1 MSSVFDGWSRIILLV
16 DMNAFFASVE
26 QRDFPELRGRPV
38 AVTNGS
44 LGSCVITCSYEARA
58 WGVSTGMRL
67 KEARKKCPELIQRPA
82 RPRVYAKVSTD
93 IMNSLSENISPD
105 IEVYSVDEAFLDMS
119 SMGYVFESPYAMAV
133 AAKKAVWHAS
143 NLLCSVGLSSDKT
156 TAKYAAKQSKPDGL
170 TIIEPW
176 MSESVLAPVP
186 VEQLCGINK
195 GIKTFLNE
203 RGVFKCGDMKHLP
216 VGVMGQR
223 FGNIGRR
230 IWLMA
235 QGKDPDKVCSN
246 VPEPKSIG
254 HGKVLPPETKDKRV
268 LKTYLLHMCEKVA
281 ARLRKHQM
289 ISSHY
294 FIGLRLKVSWLKTT
308 FRTEPTQCAQSIFQR
323 VTLFVEQY
331 WQGEGVWV
339 VQVTALSPM
348 PQLNQLDL
356 FNQQVSKGS
365 NSVMD
370 HINQHFGGFT
380 ITKGSLLNRSTMPD
394 VIAPAWKPSGHRQT
408 IE

>member
-1 MSSVFDGWSRIILLV
+1 MSSGLSEWPSAILLI

-38 AVTNGS
+38 AVTNGT

-67 KEARKKCPELIQRPA
+67 KEAKSKCPELIQRPA
-82 RPRVYAKVSTD
+82 RPKVYAAISTD
-93 IMNSLSENISPD
+93 IMTSLGDNISPD
-105 IEVYSVDEAFLDMS
+105 IEIFSVDEAFLDMS
-119 SMGYVFESPYAMAV
+119 TMGYIFKTPYEVAV
-133 AAKKAVWHAS
+133 AAKRVVWSAS
-143 NLLCSVGLSSDKT
+143 RLLCSVGLSGDKT

-176 MSESVLAPVP
+176 NSEKALAQVP
-186 VEQLCGINK
+186 VEELCGINK
-195 GIKTFLNE
+195 GVKKFLNE
-203 RGVFKCGDMKHLP
+203 RGVFKCGDMKNLP
-216 VGVMGQR
+216 VGVLGQR

-235 QGKDPDKVCSN
+235 QGKDPDKVSAN
-246 VPEPKSIG
+246 IPDPKSIG
-254 HGKVLPPETKDKRV
+254 HGKVLPPETSDKRV
-268 LKTYLLHMCEKVA
+268 LNTYLLHMCEKVA

-289 ISSHY
+289 ISCHY
-294 FIGLRLKVSWLKTT
+294 FIGLRLKVNWLKTT
-308 FRTEPTQCAQSIFQR
+308 FRTEPTQCAKSIFQR
-323 VTLFVEQY
+323 VVLFVEQY
-331 WQGEGVWV
+331 WQGEGVWA

-356 FNQQVSKGS
+356 FNQQSS
-365 NSVMD
+365 IHSDHVMD
-370 HINQHFGGFT
+370 NINQRFGGFT

>member
-1 MSSVFDGWSRIILLV
+1 MSSIFDGWSRIILLV

-38 AVTNGS
+38 AVTNGT

-331 WQGEGVWV
+331 WQGEGVWA

-365 NSVMD
+365 NSVID